1 MDAPDHIRL
10 EVTGVQT
17 QGFNNRPYVTG
28 TGIVPREADKVVD
41 DRAKFTGWRYGRER
55 GCTGTQQLLGKE
67 QAHARVE
74 HEQAFFGSRRIL
86 FEQQTFWRSMD
97 FPVRLGIVMS
107 HSFHG
112 PERLKWRK

>member
-28 TGIVPREADKVVD
+28 TGIVPREADRVVD
-41 DRAKFTGWRYGRER
+41 DRAKFTGGRYGRGR
-55 GCTGTQQLLGKE
+55 GGTGTQQLLGKE

-74 HEQAFFGSRRIL
+74 HEQAFGGSSRTLFGQRAV
-86 FEQQTFWRSMD
+86 WRAMD
-97 FPVRLGIVMS
+97 LPARLSID
-107 HSFHG
+107 
-112 PERLKWRK
+112 